1 MILPKHL
8 LDAIH
13 QGNVHKFY
21 ISNIWRKV
29 RLLALRRDNF
39 ECQNCKAKGLVTPA
53 TCVHHKVHLK
63 DNPLLA
69 LVLSNLI
76 SLCDPCH
83 NLEHPEKLNKMCKNN
98 TNLCKKD
105 EFLLNHEEKW

>member
-1 MILPKHL
+1 MTLPKHL
-8 LDAIH
+8 LDAVH

-21 ISNIWRKV
+21 ISKIWRKV

-39 ECQNCKAKGLVTPA
+39 ECQVCKAKGLVTPA
-53 TCVHHKVHLK
+53 TCVHHKVHLR

-69 LVLSNLI
+69 LALSNLI

-83 NLEHPEKLNKMCKNN
+83 NLEHPEKINKMH
-98 TNLCKKD
+98 KKTTKMSD
-105 EFLLNHEEKW
+105 KSEFLVQHVEKW